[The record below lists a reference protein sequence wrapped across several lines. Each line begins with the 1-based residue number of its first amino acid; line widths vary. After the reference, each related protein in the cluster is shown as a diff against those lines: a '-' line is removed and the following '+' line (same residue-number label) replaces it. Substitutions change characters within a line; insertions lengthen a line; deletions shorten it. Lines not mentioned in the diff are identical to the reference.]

1 MEEVVAKSKLKK
13 HERQIIKEEVTDL
26 TEQVDKDWLR
36 VKDLLSQRVCKVSL
50 VIIIFLNNS
59 IWSDTMFCTLG
70 CLLIFI
76 VKQDAL
82 GAYTCAISWIKCE
95 SFWFYWVLAVYA
107 RLGFSVQYIKYYIKW
122 LKTSTQIKKKTRGKP
137 KLVPRFVA
145 GTSN

>member
-70 CLLIFI
+70 CLFIFI

-95 SFWFYWVLAVYA
+95 SF
-107 RLGFSVQYIKYYIKW
+107 
-122 LKTSTQIKKKTRGKP
+122 
-137 KLVPRFVA
+137 
-145 GTSN
+145 